1 MYCPQSGIE
10 YGDGLTECSDCHI
23 PLLNGTPG
31 AQDHSTHR
39 SNLVI
44 VLETSN
50 RIQLAMAKGLL
61 EAAGI
66 PVLIHGQIATLVQ
79 EVDRLLHE
87 GVRLQVPSSRE
98 AEARERLRQLVEPA
112 VQDPPDPTNLSSAT
126 AKQHTALR

>member
-1 MYCPQSGIE
+1 MYCPQSGVE
-10 YGDGLTECSDCHI
+10 YGDGLIECSDCHT

-39 SNLVI
+39 LNLVI

-66 PVLIHGQIATLVQ
+66 PVLIHGRIATLVQ
-79 EVDRLLHE
+79 EVDRLLHK
-87 GVRLQVPSSRE
+87 GVRLQLPSIRE
-98 AEARERLRQLVEPA
+98 AEARELLQQLVEPP

-126 AKQHTALR
+126 AKQPLR